1 MILEEDMAPGTL
13 SVLNVGAGDMR
24 FSFDSND
31 PQEVARA
38 QRVVQDMLARGYILF
53 VDVDGKLE
61 RVKRFNP
68 KTNCYII
75 ADGAMAAPSTVE
87 TIPETATPALRR
99 PRGRPRK
106 EREVPARKH
115 KATGVAPTAGG

>member
-1 MILEEDMAPGTL
+1 
-13 SVLNVGAGDMR
+13 MR
-24 FSFDSND
+24 FSFDSDD

-75 ADGAMAAPSTVE
+75 ADGATAAPTTVE
-87 TIPETATPALRR
+87 SIEEVRPAVKRG
-99 PRGRPRK
+99 RGRPRK
-106 EREVPARKH
+106 EREVPARSH
-115 KATGVAPTAGG
+115 KATSVAPTAGG